1 RFTMVAV
8 KEAVLPFARFSG
20 VDLLLGPEM
29 KSTGEVM
36 GLAPTFEAAFA
47 KAQAGA
53 GPGLPSAGRAF
64 LSVRDADK
72 GAIVSVGKSLYDM
85 GFELIATR
93 GTAASL
99 AAAGLPV
106 EPINKVLEGPPH
118 VVDAIEA
125 GAVALVINT
134 TEGDR
139 SIADSYTIRRSA
151 LLFQVPYFTTV
162 AGARAA
168 VSAIG
173 ALRRGEL
180 AVRPLQDIP
189 AA

>member
-1 RFTMVAV
+1 MVAV

-20 VDLLLGPEM
+20 VDVLLGPEM

-36 GLAPTFEAAFA
+36 GLAPSFEAAYA
-47 KAQAGA
+47 KAQLGA
-53 GPGLPSAGRAF
+53 GPGLPTSGRAF

-72 GAIVSVGKSLYDM
+72 PTIASIGKSLYHM

-93 GTAASL
+93 GTAACL
-99 AAAGLPV
+99 AEAGLPV
-106 EPINKVLEGPPH
+106 TAINKVLEGPPH
-118 VVDAIEA
+118 IVDAIEA
-125 GAVALVINT
+125 GTVALVINT
-134 TEGDR
+134 TEGDQ

-151 LLFQVPYFTTV
+151 LLFQVPYFTTI

-168 VSAIG
+168 TSGID

-180 AVRPLQDIP
+180 SVVALQDVPP
-189 AA
+189 A